1 MARNSPVLNAG
12 IKSLHFHSNCF
23 ILSLK
28 GCVGV
33 FVMENRFTYNS
44 NSLFQLRFLQSG
56 SLMCRM
62 VYNHCYNQ
70 GSSSPHTTDG
80 DKEKRF
86 DFSC

>member
-1 MARNSPVLNAG
+1 MALNSPC
-12 IKSLHFHSNCF
+12 IECRYFHSNCF
-23 ILSLK
+23 IQSLK
-28 GCVGV
+28 GYLGV
-33 FVMENRFTYNS
+33 LGVLVMENRFTYNS

-70 GSSSPHTTDG
+70 GSSSPHTADG